1 MMKVNHLP
9 KQEGQ
14 LQRRLFLLAAMA
26 LLLLAL
32 LDFAA
37 QVTIEEAL
45 SGDTF
50 FYWGYVN
57 HHLRPPLLLVG
68 FLLLV
73 IWGFMRLVWRPL
85 RALSW
90 LAAIILVLTC
100 VIFTILTPLHSLS
113 SSAFHIQ
120 SQPYDDRLF
129 HLFYQSDDFLHEQCV
144 HVVVVCDSAGLMC
157 RYLDQWQYGPLC
169 MGEFAPLRLTNDG
182 VAVDNELILPWES
195 VS

>member
-1 MMKVNHLP
+1 MKAKHLH
-9 KQEGQ
+9 KHEGQ
-14 LQRRLFLLAAMA
+14 LQRRLIPLAALA

-32 LDFAA
+32 LDFAS
-37 QVTIEEAL
+37 QVTIDEAL
-45 SGDTF
+45 SGDPF

-68 FLLLV
+68 FWLLV

-90 LAAIILVLTC
+90 LAAIILALAC
-100 VIFTILTPLHSLS
+100 VIFTLLTPLRSLN

-129 HLFYQSDDFLHEQCV
+129 HSFYQSENFLDEQCV
-144 HVVVVCDSAGLMC
+144 HVVVVCDGAGLMC

-169 MGEFAPLRLTNDG
+169 MGEFAPIRLAKTGVTVDDELVLRWQN
-182 VAVDNELILPWES
+182 VP
-195 VS
+195 